1 MPTHLKMV
9 VPMDA
14 LTLLNSRNSEPK
26 LTKPAPDRD
35 TLHRILTASLRA
47 PDHGRLRPW
56 RYLLI
61 ESKAA
66 RQRLGELFASALRA
80 RNADASDDEI
90 KRNRE
95 APLRAPVVIAVIA
108 KLQDHPKVPKVEQL
122 LSAGCAAY
130 GILLAAQAS
139 GFGAIWRTGDN
150 SYDDTVKAGLGLSA
164 EEQIVGYL
172 YLGTP
177 EGVPKPLPEV
187 RLADFLQ
194 TWE

>member
-1 MPTHLKMV
+1 MV

-14 LTLLNSRNSEPK
+14 LTLLNNRNSEPK

-35 TLHRILTASLRA
+35 SLHRILTASLRA

-61 ESKAA
+61 ESKTA

-80 RNADASDDEI
+80 RKADASEDEI

-108 KLQDHPKVPKVEQL
+108 KLHDHPKVPKVEQL

-150 SYDDTVKAGLGLSA
+150 CYDDTVKAGLGLSA
-164 EEQIVGYL
+164 DEQFVGYL

-187 RLADFLQ
+187 KLEDFLQ

>member
-1 MPTHLKMV
+1 
-9 VPMDA
+9 MDA
-14 LTLLNSRNSEPK
+14 LTLLNNRNSEPK

-35 TLHRILTASLRA
+35 TLNKILTASLRA

-61 ESKAA
+61 ESKSA
-66 RQRLGELFASALRA
+66 RQHLGELFAGALLA
-80 RNADASDDEI
+80 RKPAATAEEI
-90 KRNRE
+90 KKNRE

-108 KLQDHPKVPKVEQL
+108 KLQAHPKVPKVEQL

-130 GILLAAQAS
+130 GILLATQAS

-150 SYDDTVKAGLGLSA
+150 CYDDNVKVGLGLSA
-164 EEQIVGYL
+164 EEEIVGYI

-187 RLADFLQ
+187 RLEDFVTPWGQ
-194 TWE
+194 